1 MLSLLDHGREKLI
14 IGLGHACPVL
24 SKLGC
29 TRLEAAGWAWGE
41 DFSKETKGEGMPGK
55 IKHMMTF

>member
-1 MLSLLDHGREKLI
+1 MLSLLDRGREKLI
-14 IGLGHACPVL
+14 IGLGHARPVL

-29 TRLEAAGWAWGE
+29 TRLEAVGWGWGK
-41 DFSKETKGEGMPGK
+41 DFSKGTKGEGRPGK